1 MKEKTILD
9 KKSIRKE
16 ILKLRD
22 NLDLEKKECMDSVIE
37 SKFINS
43 SQYIH
48 AKNIFIYISYAS
60 EINTK
65 NIIFKA
71 INDGKKIYIP
81 RTDAK
86 TKNMDA
92 VNIISFDKLV
102 RNDYGILEPSKKE
115 LFIDPNE
122 LDLIVVPGVA
132 FDIKKGRMGYGG
144 GYYDRYFK
152 KIDKKNFKKISK
164 VALAYDFQIIDEV
177 PMDENDMPV
186 DYIITDTIEIN

>member
-1 MKEKTILD
+1 MD

-132 FDIKKGRMGYGG
+132 FDIKKGRMGYGA
-144 GYYDRYFK
+144 GYYDRYLK
-152 KIDKKNFKKISK
+152 KIDKKHLKKISK